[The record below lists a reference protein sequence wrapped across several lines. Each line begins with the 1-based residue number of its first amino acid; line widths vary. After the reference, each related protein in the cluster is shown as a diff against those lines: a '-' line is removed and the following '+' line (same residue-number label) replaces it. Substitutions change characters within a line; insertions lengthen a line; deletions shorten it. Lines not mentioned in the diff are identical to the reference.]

1 MAAAIPVC
9 IGDLQIGLFTNLNPL
24 SDTPFV
30 HLGIL
35 ACRSRLSGLSASRM
49 R

>member
-1 MAAAIPVC
+1 MCIRDRVC

-35 ACRSRLSGLSASRM
+35 AVPVTII
-49 R
+49 